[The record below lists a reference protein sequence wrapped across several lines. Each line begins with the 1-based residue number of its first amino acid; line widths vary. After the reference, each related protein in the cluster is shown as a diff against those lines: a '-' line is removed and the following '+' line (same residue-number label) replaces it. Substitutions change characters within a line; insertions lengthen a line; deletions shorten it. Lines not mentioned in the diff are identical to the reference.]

1 MKKIIHRAWRH
12 LLFAGIVSLLF
23 GIVAFVWPLIP
34 LYTFIWLF
42 AITIILQGISIC
54 VGAFEAK
61 KEESNWWLLL
71 LYGLL
76 FIVTGVVAA
85 AYPGITAI
93 LLGFIISINLIAG
106 GLLQIVMAIH
116 LRKEIRGEG
125 WMALSGLITLA
136 GGIYLLM
143 LPGGGALAMLW
154 FIATIAIIA
163 GVILIALALKARTW
177 FRNLQAEIKEYRQTA
192 GG

>member
-23 GIVAFVWPLIP
+23 GIVAIIWPAIP
-34 LYTFIWLF
+34 LFTLIWLF
-42 AITIILQGISIC
+42 AIAIILQGISIC

-61 KEESNWWLLL
+61 KEETNWWLLL
-71 LYGLL
+71 MYGLL

-85 AYPGITAI
+85 VYPGITAI

-106 GLLQIVMAIH
+106 GLLQIIMAIH

-125 WMALSGLITLA
+125 WMALSGILTLA

-143 LPGGGALAMLW
+143 IPGGGALLMLW
-154 FIATIAIIA
+154 FISILAIVA

-177 FRNLQAEIKEYRQTA
+177 FRNLKAKTDEYRQVA
-192 GG
+192 SN